1 MNAGFCQTH
10 KSGIDLDWLSTAIDE
25 RANDGLLR
33 RRRVVVALADG
44 WCEIDGHT
52 VRNFATN
59 DYLNL
64 AQDSRLIDAATN
76 TAAEVGVGAKASAL
90 VCGRSKWQAELEES
104 IAEFE
109 GTAAALVFPSGFA
122 ANVGTLAALI
132 GSDDA
137 VFCERFNHA
146 SLVDGCR
153 LSGARMRVYRSHD
166 LDRLAAELSKCPPSQ
181 RKWIVTDGVFSMD
194 GRIAPLAELCDIA
207 EQFGA
212 HVIVDEAHGTGVFGP
227 TGRGVCEHTQTEE
240 RVAVRIGTLSKALGT
255 LGGFV
260 AGSRELIDWLWNS
273 ARTQIYSTAL
283 PPSICAA
290 AMVALEIVQA
300 EPERREQLWRC
311 SEILRAE
318 LARFELPVVAD
329 SEGPI
334 LPILTEDPTT
344 TLAAAQTLERQS
356 YLVSAIRPPTV
367 PHGTSRLR
375 ISISTAFN
383 EIDIR
388 ALAIAVARAV
398 GEQAMVKQAE
408 EQKQRR
414 S

>member
-1 MNAGFCQTH
+1 
-10 KSGIDLDWLSTAIDE
+10 
-25 RANDGLLR
+25 
-33 RRRVVVALADG
+33 
-44 WCEIDGHT
+44 
-52 VRNFATN
+52 
-59 DYLNL
+59 
-64 AQDSRLIDAATN
+64 
-76 TAAEVGVGAKASAL
+76 
-90 VCGRSKWQAELEES
+90 
-104 IAEFE
+104 
-109 GTAAALVFPSGFA
+109 
-122 ANVGTLAALI
+122 
-132 GSDDA
+132 
-137 VFCERFNHA
+137 
-146 SLVDGCR
+146 
-153 LSGARMRVYRSHD
+153 
-166 LDRLAAELSKCPPSQ
+166 
-181 RKWIVTDGVFSMD
+181 
-194 GRIAPLAELCDIA
+194 
-207 EQFGA
+207 
-212 HVIVDEAHGTGVFGP
+212 
-227 TGRGVCEHTQTEE
+227 
-240 RVAVRIGTLSKALGT
+240 
-255 LGGFV
+255 
-260 AGSRELIDWLWNS
+260 
-273 ARTQIYSTAL
+273 
-283 PPSICAA
+283 
-290 AMVALEIVQA
+290 MVALEIVQA